1 MEFELINTYA
11 QLSAALGASVT
22 GSIAYF
28 MHNKIIASQ
37 IKQKRDLAK
46 RYVEC
51 KRELLK
57 IKRLVEKLENTKDC
71 ETIKNQNLHATG
83 AN

>member
-28 MHNKIIASQ
+28 LHTKITASQ
-37 IKQKRDLAK
+37 IKQKRELAR

-57 IKRLVEKLENTKDC
+57 ARKQL
-71 ETIKNQNLHATG
+71 ETIKATEETKDT
-83 AN
+83 